1 MRNGIAALTILVSS
15 GFACSHQPPKA
26 NTVAMPQAT
35 APNRV
40 ATNSA
45 PPETTARVCSSDM
58 DCGERQLC
66 IRSRCVDITAGLPEC
81 STVRIHFDFNQ
92 ANIHPDE
99 TAKLQ
104 RVGRCLRSDH
114 ALHVT
119 IEGNADER
127 GTEDWNLALG
137 DKRATAVE
145 NYLEQLGVSATQLR
159 TVSYGKDRPL
169 CSEHNEA
176 CWAENRRAALKTK
189 AVQ

>member
-1 MRNGIAALTILVSS
+1 MRNAIAVFVIAVSS
-15 GFACSHQPPKA
+15 GFACSHEQQKEPAAGPS
-26 NTVAMPQAT
+26 QAP
-35 APNRV
+35 APIR
-40 ATNSA
+40 
-45 PPETTARVCSSDM
+45 TTAGTSPATERTCSSDI

-66 IRSRCVDITAGLPEC
+66 IRSQCVDITPGLAEC
-81 STVRIHFDFNQ
+81 SDSRIHFDFNL
-92 ANIHPDE
+92 ADIHPDE

-104 RVGRCLRSDH
+104 RMGRCLKADH

-145 NYLEQLGVSATQLR
+145 NYLEQLGASKAQLR

-169 CSEHNEA
+169 CTQHNEE
-176 CWAENRRAALKTK
+176 CWAKNRQAALKAK
-189 AVQ
+189 EKR

>member
-1 MRNGIAALTILVSS
+1 MRNRIAVFVILASS
-15 GFACSHQPPKA
+15 GLACSHEQQKPSTVVPPQTPTPNRTAA
-26 NTVAMPQAT
+26 NTSPT
-35 APNRV
+35 AER
-40 ATNSA
+40 A
-45 PPETTARVCSSDM
+45 CSSDL

-66 IRSRCVDITAGLPEC
+66 IRSKCVDITPGLPVC
-81 STVRIHFDFNQ
+81 STARIHFDFNL
-92 ANIHPDE
+92 ADIHPDE

-104 RVGRCLRSDH
+104 RMGRCLKADH

-145 NYLEQLGVSATQLR
+145 NYLEQLGVSKAQLK

-169 CSEHNEA
+169 CTQHNEE
-176 CWAENRRAALKTK
+176 CWAKNRQAALKPK
-189 AVQ
+189 EVR

>member
-1 MRNGIAALTILVSS
+1 MRNAIAVFVIAVSS
-15 GFACSHQPPKA
+15 GFACSHEQQKA
-26 NTVAMPQAT
+26 PTVAPPPTPAPSRT
-35 APNRV
+35 AAKTSPSHER
-40 ATNSA
+40 T
-45 PPETTARVCSSDM
+45 CSSDI

-66 IRSRCVDITAGLPEC
+66 IRSQCIDITPGLAEC
-81 STVRIHFDFNQ
+81 STERIHFDFNQ
-92 ANIHPDE
+92 ADIHPDD

-104 RVGRCLRSDH
+104 RVGRCLKADH

-145 NYLEQLGVSATQLR
+145 NYLEQLGVSKAQLK

-169 CSEHNEA
+169 CSQHNEE
-176 CWAENRRAALKTK
+176 CWAKNRRAALKPKETR
-189 AVQ
+189 

>member
-1 MRNGIAALTILVSS
+1 MESPPLSSLFQAGSPALMSSKRHRPSRHRKLPLPRRTMANHHRAAERT
-15 GFACSHQPPKA
+15 
-26 NTVAMPQAT
+26 
-35 APNRV
+35 
-40 ATNSA
+40 
-45 PPETTARVCSSDM
+45 CSSDI

-66 IRSRCVDITAGLPEC
+66 IRSQCVDITPGLAEC
-81 STVRIHFDFNQ
+81 STERIHFDFNQ
-92 ANIHPDE
+92 ADIHPDE

-104 RVGRCLRSDH
+104 RMGRCLKADH

-145 NYLEQLGVSATQLR
+145 NYLEQLGVSKAQLK

-169 CSEHNEA
+169 CSQHNEE
-176 CWAENRRAALKTK
+176 CWAKNRRAALKPKETR
-189 AVQ
+189 

>member
-1 MRNGIAALTILVSS
+1 MRNGITVFVVAAS
-15 GFACSHQPPKA
+15 GWLACSHEQQKPATIAPPPRAPAPSRTAA
-26 NTVAMPQAT
+26 NTSPAAT
-35 APNRV
+35 R
-40 ATNSA
+40 T
-45 PPETTARVCSSDM
+45 CSSDL

-66 IRSRCVDITAGLPEC
+66 IRSQCVDITPGLPEC
-81 STVRIHFDFNQ
+81 STERIHFDFNQ
-92 ANIHPDE
+92 ADIHPDE

-104 RVGRCLRSDH
+104 RVGRCLKADH

-145 NYLEQLGVSATQLR
+145 NYLEQLGVSKAQLK

-169 CSEHNEA
+169 CSQHNEE
-176 CWAENRRAALKTK
+176 CWAKNRRAALKPK
-189 AVQ
+189 EAR

>member
-1 MRNGIAALTILVSS
+1 MRNGIVAFAHSCFKRARLLAPAAEGKDRRDPASIPPRTGLV
-15 GFACSHQPPKA
+15 A
-26 NTVAMPQAT
+26 NEPS
-35 APNRV
+35 P
-40 ATNSA
+40 
-45 PPETTARVCSSDM
+45 TARTCSSDI
-58 DCGERQLC
+58 DCGDRQLC
-66 IRSRCVDITAGLPEC
+66 IRSQCVDITPGLPEC

-92 ANIHPDE
+92 ADIHPDE

-104 RVGRCLRSDH
+104 RMGRCLKADH

-145 NYLEQLGVSATQLR
+145 NYLEQLGVSKAQLK

-169 CSEHNEA
+169 CSQHNEE
-176 CWAENRRAALKTK
+176 CWAKNRRAALKPKETR
-189 AVQ
+189 